1 MPDTTEI
8 IEMKTEISEVLLKPA
23 PNIIA
28 VILGITISEEISRI
42 PTNLIEAITVKLART
57 MKT

>member
-1 MPDTTEI
+1 
-8 IEMKTEISEVLLKPA
+8 MKTEISAVLLKLA

-28 VILGITISEEISRI
+28 VILGITINEEISRI
-42 PTNLIEAITVKLART
+42 PTNLMEAITVKLART